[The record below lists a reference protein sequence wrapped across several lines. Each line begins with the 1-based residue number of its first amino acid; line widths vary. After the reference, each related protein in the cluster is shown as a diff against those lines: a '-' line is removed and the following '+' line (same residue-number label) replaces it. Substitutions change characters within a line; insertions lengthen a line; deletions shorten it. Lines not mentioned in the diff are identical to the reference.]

1 MLVQAL
7 VGAVIAVSLLVLI
20 RDHDRS
26 RRIWSF
32 GLVVATLIYV
42 GFAAAAGESLPREL
56 LGVGIFLPFAAAGW
70 RGSNLAVAAGW
81 AGHVAW
87 DVALH
92 AGGTVAPAWYPG
104 LCIGFDLAVAVWF
117 VWRERGLRTAFN
129 APVT

>member
-70 RGSNLAVAAGW
+70 RGRVPFQLRLGDRQGGVRGYGASRVVGAVR
-81 AGHVAW
+81 
-87 DVALH
+87 
-92 AGGTVAPAWYPG
+92 TVASLTW
-104 LCIGFDLAVAVWF
+104 IVFF
-117 VWRERGLRTAFN
+117 AFMAN
-129 APVT
+129 GPSSCKPRLSSSAI

>member
-1 MLVQAL
+1 MLLQAL
-7 VGAVIAVSLLVLI
+7 IGVAIAVPLLALS

-26 RRIWSF
+26 RRLWSF
-32 GLVVATLIYV
+32 ALVVATLIYV
-42 GFAAAAGESLPREL
+42 GFAIAAGESLPREL
-56 LGVGIFLPFAAAGW
+56 LGVGIYLPFAAAGW

-81 AGHVAW
+81 AAHVGW
-87 DVALH
+87 DVAVH
-92 AGGTVAPAWYPG
+92 AGGTVAPAWYAG